1 MKIIDLSYTLD
12 ESCMT
17 CGTPWHEKVKLVPL
31 GTIETV
37 GRNTHSI
44 TLGSHTGTHMDAP
57 LHFLAGADSI
67 DKVNLEKLCGSCK
80 VVDMSY
86 KGKGD
91 IVTLEDVRPIE
102 ITTRMLFRFCWF
114 RHWKTDMFYK
124 GFPFFSEDAAKY
136 LVDCGLKVLA
146 LDTPSPD
153 DGNAIG
159 KMDDSPVHKILLKH
173 DVTIIEYLTNT
184 DRLDPNKSYDLF
196 ALPLKL
202 RGCDG
207 APSRVIMVEE

>member
-1 MKIIDLSYTLD
+1 
-12 ESCMT
+12 
-17 CGTPWHEKVKLVPL
+17 
-31 GTIETV
+31 
-37 GRNTHSI
+37 
-44 TLGSHTGTHMDAP
+44 
-57 LHFLAGADSI
+57 
-67 DKVNLEKLCGSCK
+67 
-80 VVDMSY
+80 
-86 KGKGD
+86 
-91 IVTLEDVRPIE
+91 
-102 ITTRMLFRFCWF
+102 
-114 RHWKTDMFYK
+114 MFYK